1 MKKLITLILLTAACI
16 NGFTQANLYDV
27 KYVRMRDSFSLRDK
41 VINNIFTDTALTAT
55 QKQLPTVT
63 AVKGYIDNRL
73 NNLVFTTGSYA
84 NPSWITSLA
93 YAKLTGAP
101 TIPTVSGTTNYIPK
115 FTGASS
121 LGNSSILDNGG
132 LISIYRNSTAR
143 AFIGSPSYDT
153 TSMALQ
159 NAAITPLAVNAAL
172 TQTSVGATVLNA
184 ASGQPIDFRI
194 NNSQFG
200 RLTSSGNWLI
210 GTTTDAGY
218 KLDVNGGDI
227 RIVGAVSGGLYITAF
242 NGSVGT
248 NQGIWFNAARN
259 YGLYITGTNDIVF
272 RQLSDHS
279 AIFSNGN
286 WSLGAGSTVNSGY
299 RLDVGGTTR
308 VQNNLVIGS
317 LASSTARLNLPAGTA
332 TASTAPLK
340 FTSGTNLTT
349 PENGA
354 VEYDGT
360 NLYITIAGV
369 RHKLNNNVAL
379 TKVATATYTVL
390 ATDEVISGLYGTT
403 TTITLPAI
411 SSVPANK
418 VYEFTVHY
426 TGNAPTNTK
435 AYDIVC
441 SSGDKFN
448 DPATGAT
455 GITSIGQYTTSGT
468 TGVLSTKIISDGS
481 KWILL
486 QVPIA
491 GLPY

>member
-16 NGFTQANLYDV
+16 NGFTQANLYDA
-27 KYVRMRDSFSLRDK
+27 KYVRIRDSFSVRKK
-41 VINNIFTDTALTAT
+41 VISNIFTDTALTAT
-55 QKQLPTVT
+55 QEQLPTVT

-93 YAKLTGAP
+93 YDKLTGAP

-121 LGNSSILDNGG
+121 LGNSSILDNGTRVLIGTTTDNGTDNLQVNGSGSFQRQVRITHAAFSEIKFNNDNIRDDGVATIG
-132 LISIYRNSTAR
+132 LLGSNN
-143 AFIGSPSYDT
+143 AF
-153 TSMALQ
+153 
-159 NAAITPLAVNAAL
+159 
-172 TQTSVGATVLNA
+172 GANNFAMFNRVSDLFFGA
-184 ASGQPIDFRI
+184 GDVERMRI
-194 NNSQFG
+194 KSN
-200 RLTSSGNWLI
+200 GNILI

-218 KLDVNGGDI
+218 KLDVNG
-227 RIVGAVSGGLYITAF
+227 TA
-242 NGSVGT
+242 
-248 NQGIWFNAARN
+248 
-259 YGLYITGTNDIVF
+259 
-272 RQLSDHS
+272 
-279 AIFSNGN
+279 
-286 WSLGAGSTVNSGY
+286 
-299 RLDVGGTTR
+299 R

-349 PENGA
+349 PEDGA

-379 TKVATATYTVL
+379 TKVNTATYTVQ
-390 ATDEVISGLYGTT
+390 ASDEIISGLYGTT
-403 TTITLPAI
+403 TTITLPPI
-411 SSVPANK
+411 SSVPVNK

-426 TGNAPTNTK
+426 TSRSPANAL
-435 AYDIVC
+435 AYNIVC
-441 SSGDKFN
+441 NSGDLFN
-448 DPATGAT
+448 DPLSGAT
-455 GITSIGQYTTSGT
+455 GINTIGQYTTSGN
-468 TGVLSTKIISDGS
+468 TGVLSTKIISDGT

-486 QVPIA
+486 QVPVA